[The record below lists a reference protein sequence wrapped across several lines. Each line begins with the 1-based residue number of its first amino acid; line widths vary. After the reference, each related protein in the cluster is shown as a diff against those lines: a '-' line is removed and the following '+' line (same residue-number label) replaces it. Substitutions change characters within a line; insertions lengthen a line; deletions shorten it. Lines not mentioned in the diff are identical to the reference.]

1 MMKNLPSTISEVKDD
16 WLRSLF
22 VGYDGFDAQL
32 IKDIE
37 KESMGE
43 GIGQVGQ
50 FCKLSVNLTTDEK
63 LSYFLKLRAPI
74 DGMHQVALR
83 YKMYE
88 NEVRFYQELAKT
100 IDVRTPE
107 VVFADYDP
115 ETENVVLLMEFM
127 DGWHSPDQVSG
138 ASDAQVRLA
147 IKEIPKISAAFWDR
161 TSELSWV
168 STMKSEHMWSSS
180 QDMKACEEVFYDRFG
195 DDLSISKKQFGNLI
209 DSFPK
214 ILTELSEGLLTLT
227 HYDFRIENLFFSAE
241 EDQVAVIDWQLVASI
256 KPSWDFAYLIGTNI
270 DTSLRRE
277 NQQEYINLYLE
288 GLRQRGIDYSE
299 NQLREDIKWTLL
311 GLSTIPVIGGSN
323 FDADNERSF
332 ELFRAIAVRHFETVA
347 DFDALSVIS

>member
-1 MMKNLPSTISEVKDD
+1 MKNIPSNLTEVKDD
-16 WLRSLF
+16 WLRGLF

-37 KESMGE
+37 KEKVGE
-43 GIGQVGQ
+43 GIGQVGE
-50 FCKLSVNLTTDEK
+50 FCKLSVILTTGEK
-63 LSYFLKLRAPI
+63 FSYFLKLRAPAE
-74 DGMHQVALR
+74 GMHQVALR

-88 NEVRFYQELAKT
+88 NEVRFYQELAAELD
-100 IDVRTPE
+100 IRTPE

-127 DGWHSPDQVSG
+127 DGWHSPDQISG

-147 IKEIPKISAAFWDR
+147 ITEIPKISAPFWNR
-161 TSELSWV
+161 TNELSWV

-195 DDLSISKKQFGNLI
+195 DDLSISKKQFGTLI

-214 ILTELSEGLLTLT
+214 ILAELSEGLLTLT
-227 HYDFRIENLFFSAE
+227 HYDFRIENLFFSAD